1 MKNLMRKWLRDTLL
15 SCGLCFLFAG
25 SAVSDEPTYKEGESI
40 FIETGVE
47 APDRNPTWYASMVAK
62 PYAPVFEMLATQ
74 GTQGRFT
81 PIPIRSR

>member
-1 MKNLMRKWLRDTLL
+1 MF
-15 SCGLCFLFAG
+15 FLIVTDAMTAD
-25 SAVSDEPTYKEGESI
+25 STYKEGETI

-74 GTQGRFT
+74 GTQGVLLSIYLSSAAKRLGT
-81 PIPIRSR
+81 VPRS